1 VEPCVIHIRP
11 GANSNNLKKEITDGL
26 SGSHG
31 FINLDVNS
39 LIRDETERKTSIGNE
54 MLSMVQS
61 NRIIPAEMMVR
72 MLKKIIYCGQ
82 EQLNKFI
89 LQSFPDIVEQSVEFE
104 TNCSK
109 IKKLIYSSENTGNNI
124 EIKNNNISLFN
135 LDTLFQKDF
144 RLKTMYQ
151 WDFSEFEK
159 LMGNATNYGIVL
171 GQSLSGKTEVG
182 NIMNNI
188 MGYKVID
195 MNVIKKKAAET
206 LAEIQETD
214 AENVEVSI
222 ESIYAKIE

>member
-1 VEPCVIHIRP
+1 MEPCVIHIRP

-26 SGSHG
+26 SSTHG

-39 LIRDETERKTSIGNE
+39 LIRDETERKTSIGHE
-54 MLSMVQS
+54 MLSMVQG

-82 EQLNKFI
+82 EEFNKFI

-104 TNCSK
+104 TNCAK
-109 IKKLIYSSENTGNNI
+109 IKTLIYSSENTGNNI

-144 RLKTMYQ
+144 RLKTMNQ
-151 WDFSEFEK
+151 WNFDEFQK

-171 GQSLSGKTEVG
+171 G
-182 NIMNNI
+182 
-188 MGYKVID
+188 
-195 MNVIKKKAAET
+195 
-206 LAEIQETD
+206 
-214 AENVEVSI
+214 
-222 ESIYAKIE
+222 